1 MCASQ
6 GRLPRKHGN
15 ATESVILHV
24 WLRVLV
30 NDSQLHV
37 KGFSFMESLD
47 EFKQGGLLLA
57 QADALDAY
65 KGSLT
70 LRCVDI

>member
-1 MCASQ
+1 MLVFMVLQ
-6 GRLPRKHGN
+6 GHLPKKKGDG
-15 ATESVILHV
+15 TESVILHI
-24 WLRVLV
+24 WIRILV

-65 KGSLT
+65 KGNLT
-70 LRCVDI
+70 LK